1 MTVQTADIVIVGGG
15 MVGVTAALALA
26 ASGLHIVLLENREFD
41 PALIMEDVAGQLTA
55 GYDPRVSALT
65 CASQQLLTHVGAWP
79 YMQQLRV
86 SPYTD
91 MDVWDGEGSGH
102 IHFSSRELHELAL
115 GHIVE
120 NRVTVAALYA
130 VAQQIDNLS
139 VITGASVVQLS
150 EPESVADGSSRV
162 LTCKDGSQWRTKL
175 VVAADGA
182 MSKVRQLASI
192 PMWEWDYGHHAIVTT
207 VRTEKPHQD
216 TAWQR
221 FTDDGPLAFL
231 PLDDPYC
238 CSIVWSTSPDHAA
251 ALIELDDDAFCAAL
265 TRAFEGRLG
274 DVLWAD
280 KRHLFPLRQRHAQY
294 YVQAGLAV
302 IGDAA
307 HTIHPLAGQGVN
319 LGLMDAAALAEQVLS
334 AHARGEEIGNEA
346 VLKRFQR
353 QRQSANLQM
362 SASMEAFKQLFGHQQ
377 PLLKLVRNMGMN
389 TLNRLSP
396 IKQHVVMQAM
406 GLSGDIPALARRPV
420 DHG

>member
-1 MTVQTADIVIVGGG
+1 MTVKTADIVIVGGG

-26 ASGLHIVLLENREFD
+26 ESGLYVVLLENKEFD
-41 PALIMEDVAGQLTA
+41 LALLTHDVTEQMKA

-65 CASQQLLTHVGAWP
+65 CASQQLLENVGAWS
-79 YMQQLRV
+79 YMQELRI

-102 IHFSSRELHELAL
+102 IHFSSRDLHELAL

-130 VAQQIDNLS
+130 AARQVGNLNL
-139 VITGASVVQLS
+139 VTGATVVQLTA
-150 EPESVADGSSRV
+150 PERAKDSCYRTLICEDG
-162 LTCKDGSQWRTKL
+162 TQWRAKL

-207 VRTEKPHQD
+207 VRTEKPHQE

-231 PLDDPYC
+231 PLGDPHY
-238 CSIVWSTSPDHAA
+238 CSIVWSTSPDRAA
-251 ALIELDDDAFCAAL
+251 SLYELDHDAFCVAL
-265 TRAFEGRLG
+265 AREFEARLG
-274 DVLWAD
+274 SVEWSDQ
-280 KRHLFPLRQRHAQY
+280 RHVFPLRQRHAKY

-319 LGLMDAAALAEQVLS
+319 LGLMDAAALAEQILS
-334 AHARGEEIGNEA
+334 ANARGEEIGSEA

-353 QRQSANLQM
+353 QRQSANLKM

-377 PLLKLVRNMGMN
+377 PFLKLVRNMGMN

-396 IKQHVVMQAM
+396 LKQHVVMQAM
-406 GLSGDIPALARRPV
+406 GLSGDVPALARRPV
-420 DHG
+420 DQG